1 MHNYVKKGV
10 SVCLALALFGC
21 VLTGCGDTAPESST
35 PVSGG
40 DPTTQST
47 TPVSGGDP
55 TTQSTTIGDNSNT
68 TTDTTEGSTM
78 TNTTESN
85 TAGTTDTT
93 KAPTKSTSK
102 TSATTAKPSST
113 VTFEGKLDK
122 AVTMKATFTGDSAT
136 PNFTAEQKSAQKKA
150 GKALIEA
157 IRLAA
162 RNPEISTFVIPAG
175 NYGFEATNNVN
186 GVNSGIVL
194 MDIQRTEDN
203 PFTIEAEGVTFWLEM
218 IDKPCGSVIRG
229 LHLVN
234 CSNIRINNLT
244 MDGYTPCAIEGE
256 ITSID
261 KAGNRIGFK
270 PYAGTMELTDIIVE
284 RAIKGSE
291 FRMVTVKANGD
302 YPAPLYNIN
311 NQWGPESTW
320 GANLEVKGD
329 TAWFTLKTTTLMNT
343 VFTDKWLSTY
353 GKNGTVE
360 VGDGICILYG
370 TVLAACIDNCKQI
383 QMNGLNCYITKG
395 GFWENGGYGDHLW
408 KDCYVG
414 PRPGTNR
421 LLGGEGNMSQGLRH
435 GSTYDGVVY
444 GLTTDDSI
452 NIHGFWSTIQTVAAA
467 AGGGYTCTISN
478 APVGIQAG
486 DKAELYTNSGK
497 LVATLTVKEAPA
509 APKNYNGFTNPFT
522 FVEQPP
528 ENYAQLKVRWPASEC
543 DGFVIRNC
551 VFSNIYQ
558 RALVN
563 SGSGVI
569 ENNLFLNHGSNLAL
583 NSNTGAYEGGV
594 MKNIVIRNNVFCST
608 ANHPGATTVDISQTT
623 NWANYVSAENITL
636 ENNVFVQ
643 CGKVVSASNVK
654 NLSVIGNLI
663 VEPIL
668 YDKTLATFKDVAKIS
683 SSCSTKENGGNVV
696 YSTSGATAAG
706 KNALK
711 STTADKV
718 AQAVAICNDDN
729 LTVAKMLE
737 KLRALF
743 K

>member
-47 TPVSGGDP
+47 T
-55 TTQSTTIGDNSNT
+55 TTIGDNSNT

-85 TAGTTDTT
+85 TTDTT

-150 GKALIEA
+150 GKELLIA
-157 IRLAA
+157 INQAA
-162 RNPEISTFVIPAG
+162 RNPEISKFIIPAG
-175 NYGFEATNNVN
+175 NYGFEATTGYG
-186 GVNSGIVL
+186 GVNSSAVL
-194 MDIQRTEDN
+194 TDIQRTEDN
-203 PFTIEAEGVTFWLEM
+203 PFTIEAEGVTFWFEM

-229 LHLVN
+229 LHIRN
-234 CSNIRINNLT
+234 SSNIIINNLT
-244 MDGYTPCAIEGE
+244 LDGYTPCAIEGE

-270 PYAGTMELTDIIVE
+270 PYAGTMELTDIIVD

-302 YPAPLYNIN
+302 YPAPLYNIDG
-311 NQWGPESTW
+311 QWGPGSTW
-320 GANLEVKGD
+320 GANLEVDGD
-329 TAWFTLKTTTLMNT
+329 TVWFTLKTTTLMNT
-343 VFTDKWLSTY
+343 VFTDQWLSTY

-360 VGDGICILYG
+360 VGDGICVLYG

-383 QMNGLNCYITKG
+383 QMNGLNCYVTKG

-408 KDCYVG
+408 KDCYFG

-452 NIHGFWSTIQTVAAA
+452 NIHGFWSEMKSYEAKD
-467 AGGGYTCTISN
+467 GGYYAKLN
-478 APVGIQAG
+478 WAPVGIQAG

-497 LVATLTVKEAPA
+497 LVATLTVKSNPSEDAQFSY
-509 APKNYNGFTNPFT
+509 NYNGFLNNGILFK
-522 FVEQPP
+522 EQPP

-551 VFSNIYQ
+551 VFSNVYQ

-583 NSNTGAYEGGV
+583 TSNTGAYEGGV

-668 YDKTLATFKDVAKIS
+668 YDKTLAAFKDVAKIS

-696 YSTSGATAAG
+696 YSTSGATADG
-706 KNALK
+706 SNQLK